1 MYYIA
6 RFFPSIRY
14 FLTILPFGIYIIIS
28 GESFGDGDE
37 YTIPQYLN
45 HSHEQVKT
53 WYAQHYADSHKA
65 MTPLNI
71 EKDYWNIIESLD
83 QEYFVEYG
91 NDVDTH
97 TFGSGFP
104 KSERGRCLGAEIDI
118 DKVDAPEPDFG
129 SEDYYKETYWNLNN
143 IPCCDESIL
152 RHVKVGINGI
162 NVPWLY
168 FGSIFAT
175 FCYHTEDNDFYSI
188 NYHHYG
194 KIGLVAAQFV
204 LPMIDSVP

>member
-1 MYYIA
+1 
-6 RFFPSIRY
+6 
-14 FLTILPFGIYIIIS
+14 LGIYIIIR

-118 DKVDAPEPDFG
+118 DKVTKMNGMDITFVTSAKNDGEAKALLTEFG
-129 SEDYYKETYWNLNN
+129 FPFK
-143 IPCCDESIL
+143 
-152 RHVKVGINGI
+152 K
-162 NVPWLY
+162 
-168 FGSIFAT
+168 
-175 FCYHTEDNDFYSI
+175 
-188 NYHHYG
+188 
-194 KIGLVAAQFV
+194 
-204 LPMIDSVP
+204 